1 MHYCLSAIQIL
12 TLNAVFYMATLC
24 WVGKRR
30 GRKTKSL
37 VIPREENWCINS
49 STPSNPP
56 SHVMF
61 PEARQGNL
69 SSASTWL
76 WSLGPGSHFTA
87 VIHPM
92 KPEPVFADY

>member
-69 SSASTWL
+69 SL
-76 WSLGPGSHFTA
+76 QPQPGSGRWDQA
-87 VIHPM
+87 AISLQ
-92 KPEPVFADY
+92 